1 MKLYG
6 LKDKDGK
13 EYEVTLPDMTVPNA
27 IDNRTFKL
35 GDLSI
40 KPVESETEFH
50 VGNWV
55 IAKEKY
61 YRPLKPRLITSIGT
75 DMHNI
80 VQYNYF
86 DDFDKTKKN
95 GCAGKYLRHATPQ
108 EIEYHLKNICEEKYN
123 HCIVRDINCPVS
135 VSIGDII
142 QQSYNQMSDTYYIN
156 GCVVYRQGK
165 FADIVPEKKK
175 LPKTKQELRRIV
187 ITAMSAPDGASV
199 DDFMNDYEDI

>member
-13 EYEVTLPDMTVPNA
+13 EYEVTLPDMDVRNA

-35 GDLSI
+35 GDLTI
-40 KPVESETEFH
+40 KPVEPEPEFKVGDWVVLGSTGETNRIREINGNNLRYDDGCYHQEFR
-50 VGNWV
+50 GF
-55 IAKEKY
+55 I
-61 YRPLKPRLITSIGT
+61 
-75 DMHNI
+75 
-80 VQYNYF
+80 
-86 DDFDKTKKN
+86 
-95 GCAGKYLRHATPQ
+95 RHATPQ